1 MDADKV
7 TTQVML
13 ATERPATSAMRA
25 DMRFQAVGVMSGLV
39 GLEVVSPSESS
50 GAVRTPVFL
59 PRVNLLTVHH
69 RA

>member
-7 TTQVML
+7 TTQVVL

-39 GLEVVSPSESS
+39 GLEVVSPSES
-50 GAVRTPVFL
+50 
-59 PRVNLLTVHH
+59 
-69 RA
+69 